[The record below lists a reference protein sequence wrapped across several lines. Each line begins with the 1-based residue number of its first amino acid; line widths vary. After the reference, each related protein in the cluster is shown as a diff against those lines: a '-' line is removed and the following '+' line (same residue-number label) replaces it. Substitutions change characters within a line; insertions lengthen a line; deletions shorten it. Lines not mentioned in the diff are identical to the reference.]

1 MVFKKPRR
9 RSEMVGDKSHP
20 IGRSYKKHRLYSIN
34 QPRMGRKPHSRLI
47 LLFGKSKIFG
57 DLCCG
62 SIYACVIVP
71 DNIFDTKLRDPI
83 RHARF
88 GRGNAFISFLYNP
101 LLFFIAQIRP
111 LGNGIAYLFVI
122 GAVKPIKR
130 RTLVA
135 KMNRMGSNRSNGIII
150 NNFLKIL

>member
-1 MVFKKPRR
+1 MVFKKPRL
-9 RSEMVGDKSHP
+9 HFP
-20 IGRSYKKHRLYSIN
+20 IGIGQRLPYRRIVQKTSIILKN

-57 DLCCG
+57 DLDCG

-101 LLFFIAQIRP
+101 LLFFIVQIRP

-135 KMNRMGSNRSNGIII
+135 KMNRMGRNRSNGIII

>member
-9 RSEMVGDKSHP
+9 RSAMVGDKSHP
-20 IGRSYKKHRLYSIN
+20 IGRSYKKTSIILNN
-34 QPRMGRKPHSRLI
+34 QPRMGRKPHSRLVS
-47 LLFGKSKIFG
+47 LFGKSKIFG
-57 DLCCG
+57 DLGCG
-62 SIYACVIVP
+62 SIYAWVIVP

-83 RHARF
+83 RCARF
-88 GRGNAFISFLYNP
+88 GRGNTFISFLYNP

-135 KMNRMGSNRSNGIII
+135 KINRMGRNRRNGIII

>member
-57 DLCCG
+57 DLGCG

-111 LGNGIAYLFVI
+111 LGNG
-122 GAVKPIKR
+122 KR